1 MEIELKYKLNSAE
14 LCDIILNDTWVKR
27 HAEAGGIETL
37 RMKSAYFDTDDHALT
52 QNNIAFRIR
61 SEGDHILGTL
71 KWGDDDADIRGLY
84 IRREINVPVS
94 DETCFFS
101 PDPAIFTESAEG
113 RDLLEVLD
121 GKPLHNMFDIVFT
134 RRRLRLD
141 YEQSI
146 MELSLD
152 EGAII
157 AGEQTAPIFEMEVE
171 LFSGTKE
178 DLLDFGKKLSEKY
191 HLEPELQSKFARGI
205 KLLAKD

>member
-1 MEIELKYKLNSAE
+1 MEIELKYKLDSAE
-14 LCDIILNDTWVKR
+14 SCDIILNDAWVQH
-27 HAEAGGIETL
+27 HAEATGVETL
-37 RMKSAYFDTDDHALT
+37 RMKSAYFDTEDYALT

-71 KWGDDDADIRGLY
+71 KWGDDDTDISGLY
-84 IRREINVPVS
+84 IRSEINVPVY
-94 DETCFFS
+94 DDACFFS
-101 PDPAIFTESAEG
+101 PDPEIFTESAEG
-113 RDLLEVLD
+113 RDLLEVID
-121 GKPLHNMFDIVFT
+121 GKPLQNMFDIVFT

-157 AGEQTAPIFEMEVE
+157 AGDRTAPILELEIE

-178 DLLDFGKKLSEKY
+178 DLIDFGKKLSAKY
-191 HLEPELQSKFARGI
+191 KLKPEPKTKFARGVEMI
-205 KLLAKD
+205 G

>member
-1 MEIELKYKLNSAE
+1 MEIELKYKLDSAE
-14 LCDIILNDTWVKR
+14 LCDIILNDIWVQQ
-27 HAEAGGIETL
+27 HAEATGIETL

-84 IRREINVPVS
+84 IRSEINVPVS
-94 DETCFFS
+94 DDTCFFT
-101 PDPAIFTESAEG
+101 PDPAMFNESAEG

-141 YEQSI
+141 YELSI

-157 AGEQTAPIFEMEVE
+157 AGERTAPILEAEVE

-178 DLLDFGKKLSEKY
+178 DLLSFGKKLSGKY
-191 HLEPELQSKFARGI
+191 KLKPELLTKFARGVA
-205 KLLAKD
+205 LVRES